1 MVKLRDHEKMKEL
14 WPPKFEGPHGFWD
27 QEHPGEEWGDLIQVK
42 WVEPNRKG
50 EQPFVKLIVHWDN
63 VDFRSVICS
72 EDTAFLK
79 RLCKSWRGG
88 GLGKPWKEPGNRK
101 VAFYGRALFGR
112 LGGFLSLVERIG
124 NHDPEDGHRHSKD
137 VPAKFFSHKPT
148 PHTSV

>member
-1 MVKLRDHEKMKEL
+1 MVKLRDHAKMKGL

-27 QEHPGEEWGDLIQVK
+27 KEHPGGEWGDLIQVK

-79 RLCKSWRGG
+79 RLCQTFRER
-88 GLGKPWKEPGNRK
+88 GLGKTLEEVGNLQ
-101 VAFYGRALFGR
+101 VDF
-112 LGGFLSLVERIG
+112 
-124 NHDPEDGHRHSKD
+124 
-137 VPAKFFSHKPT
+137 
-148 PHTSV
+148 

>member
-1 MVKLRDHEKMKEL
+1 MVKLRDHAKMKGL

-27 QEHPGEEWGDLIQVK
+27 KEHPGGEWGDLIQVK

-79 RLCKSWRGG
+79 RLCQTWGEGG
-88 GLGKPWKEPGNRK
+88 IKNPGEDAETRK
-101 VAFYGRALFGR
+101 VFFKRRVLFGGA
-112 LGGFLSLVERIG
+112 GGF
-124 NHDPEDGHRHSKD
+124 
-137 VPAKFFSHKPT
+137 FFSKKTKRHPPT
-148 PHTSV
+148 RGRPPPLQRRSSQILQS